1 MMEIT
6 GRTALLAILADPV
19 AQARAPGLVNT
30 ALASRGCDA
39 VLVPLRVPSEALE
52 QVVTAL
58 RSIRNFKG
66 AVVSM
71 PHRSRML
78 SLVDEAT
85 PQARE
90 VGACNVIRRE
100 ADGRLIATMYDGE
113 GFVAGLRRAGHG
125 VAGRRAFLAGAGGA
139 ASAIAF
145 ALGKFGAAA
154 LTIHNRTAA
163 KAQALAARVQR
174 AWPRLAVGVDGEDA
188 RGHDLVINGTS
199 LGMREGDPLPLDAR
213 TLDRGA
219 VAAEIVI
226 SDAATPFLVA
236 ARERGC
242 AVHFGKP
249 MLEAQIDL
257 MIEFMGLAPE
267 EER

>member
-1 MMEIT
+1 MKIH
-6 GRTALLAILADPV
+6 GGSALLAILADPV
-19 AQARAPGLVNT
+19 AQARAPELINA
-30 ALASRGCDA
+30 ALASRDCDA

-52 QVVTAL
+52 RVVVAL
-58 RSIRNFKG
+58 RAIGNFKG

-71 PHRSRML
+71 PHKSPML

-100 ADGRLIATMYDGE
+100 ADGRLFATMYDGE
-113 GFVAGLRRAGHG
+113 GFVAGLRRAGHD
-125 VAGRRAFLAGAGGA
+125 VAGRRVFLAGAGGA

-163 KAQALAARVQR
+163 KATALAARVQR
-174 AWPRLAVGVDGEDA
+174 TWPRFAVCVGGEDS
-188 RGHDLVINGTS
+188 RGHDLAINGTS

-219 VAAEIVI
+219 LVAEIVI
-226 SDAATPFLVA
+226 SDAATPFLAA
-236 ARERGC
+236 ARERDC
-242 AVHFGKP
+242 TLHPGKP

-257 MIEFMGLAPE
+257 MIEFMGLTAK